1 MLGNLRSH
9 ARFTALVPVMHSFFY
24 NRHNVLSVC
33 LDFVNI
39 FPSIC
44 EFSIWGLLYTQ
55 TLQFVDVKEAL
66 QKGLH
71 NTLKCKVDICY
82 RPSGI

>member
-1 MLGNLRSH
+1 
-9 ARFTALVPVMHSFFY
+9 
-24 NRHNVLSVC
+24 LSVC

-39 FPSIC
+39 FPSIF
-44 EFSIWGLLYTQ
+44 ELSFQGFLYTQ
-55 TLQFVDVKEAL
+55 TLHLVDVKEAL

-71 NTLKCKVDICY
+71 NTLKCKVAICY